1 MACPVPRCSVESEHD
16 GNVTGPPCDV
26 GGGNLRRPAAL
37 YPLALSRHPIGLIP
51 YFMTTA
57 VAQQPEPTETRVTS
71 GRRRAIAH
79 LERWHRASLIVSLGI
94 TVVLGIG
101 LAVHYGSTLHYY
113 DEHSYVKIARNLADH
128 GRFSL
133 NGVQPTAFR
142 DPGWPLLLGV
152 LNFFG
157 GDVFVFRLANVALE
171 ACSITGVW
179 WLATRIGGQAAGTLA
194 APALALYPLSVYT
207 TSTLYPETM
216 GTALLIG
223 GLICT
228 VKVRESPHRLRWSIL
243 GGAVFG
249 LLILTVAD
257 LAIGLV
263 GAALWLIFG
272 HTNFRKAALVM
283 VAVAVAVMAVWL
295 VRNEASMHAFIP
307 IGDNNGYN
315 LILANSAHAS
325 IRAGVNANI
334 DQYLARAPVHNEV
347 GLDNSLRAQSLHWIG
362 THPGLAATRY
372 AERVGDYFAP
382 FDALAT
388 SAQSSNAKNALAAVT
403 YLPLLCLFVVRLVL
417 WRRRRP
423 GDLEKLL
430 IWLYVGFAFL
440 EAIFLSRVRYRVP
453 LDALL
458 IVVVASMV
466 TWPPRP
472 SFRAAPAVADAPVVH
487 APET

>member
-1 MACPVPRCSVESEHD
+1 MPTALADHPEPAQGAVA
-16 GNVTGPPCDV
+16 
-26 GGGNLRRPAAL
+26 NLR
-37 YPLALSRHPIGLIP
+37 G
-51 YFMTTA
+51 
-57 VAQQPEPTETRVTS
+57 
-71 GRRRAIAH
+71 RAIAR
-79 LERWHRASLIVSLGI
+79 LERWHRASLLVSLGI
-94 TVVLGIG
+94 SVVLGVG

-113 DEHSYVKIARNLADH
+113 DEHSYVKIAQNLAHH
-128 GRFSL
+128 GKFSL

-152 LNFFG
+152 LNFAG
-157 GDVFVFRLANVALE
+157 GNVVVFRLANVALE
-171 ACSITGVW
+171 AWSITGVW
-179 WLATRIGGQAAGTLA
+179 WLATRVGGKAAGALA

-216 GTALLIG
+216 GTALLVG

-228 VKVRESPHRLRWSIL
+228 VKVRESSHRLRWSVL

-249 LLILTVAD
+249 LLILTVTD
-257 LAIGLV
+257 LAIGIV
-263 GAALWLIFG
+263 GAAAWLIWG
-272 HTNFRKAALVM
+272 HPNLRKAALVM
-283 VAVAVAVMAVWL
+283 VAVAVAVVAVWL
-295 VRNEASMHAFIP
+295 VRNEASMHAFVP

-325 IRAGVNANI
+325 IRAGVDANI
-334 DQYLARAPVHNEV
+334 NQYLAQAPKHNEV

-362 THPGLAATRY
+362 SHPGLAVTRY

-382 FDALAT
+382 FDVLAT
-388 SAQSSNAKNALAAVT
+388 KAQSSNAKNALASVT
-403 YLPLLCLFVVRLVL
+403 YLPLLFLFVVRLVL

-430 IWLYVGFAFL
+430 IWLYVGFAFI

-466 TWPPRP
+466 AWPPRL
-472 SFRAAPAVADAPVVH
+472 SSRAVLPVERMPVEQVA
-487 APET
+487 ET

>member
-1 MACPVPRCSVESEHD
+1 MPTALAPHSEPAH
-16 GNVTGPPCDV
+16 GAVA
-26 GGGNLRRPAAL
+26 NLRGR
-37 YPLALSRHPIGLIP
+37 
-51 YFMTTA
+51 A
-57 VAQQPEPTETRVTS
+57 VAR
-71 GRRRAIAH
+71 
-79 LERWHRASLIVSLGI
+79 LERWHRASLVVSLGI
-94 TVVLGIG
+94 TVVLGVG
-101 LAVHYGSTLHYY
+101 LAAHYGSTLHYY
-113 DEHSYVKIARNLADH
+113 DEYSYVSIAKNLAHH

-157 GDVFVFRLANVALE
+157 GDIVVFRLANVALE
-171 ACSITGVW
+171 AFSITGVW
-179 WLATRIGGQAAGTLA
+179 WLATRVGGKAAGALA

-216 GTALLIG
+216 GTALLVG

-228 VKVRESPHRLRWSIL
+228 VKVRQSAHRLRWSIL

-257 LAIGLV
+257 LAIGIV
-263 GAALWLIFG
+263 GAAVWLIWG
-272 HTNFRKAALVM
+272 HPNFRKAALVM
-283 VAVAVAVMAVWL
+283 VAVAVAVVAVWL

-307 IGDNNGYN
+307 VGDNNGYN

-325 IRAGVNANI
+325 IRAGVDANI
-334 DQYLARAPVHNEV
+334 NQYLARAPKHNEV
-347 GLDNSLRAQSLHWIG
+347 GLDNSLRAQSLHWIR

-372 AERVGDYFAP
+372 AERVADYFAP
-382 FDALAT
+382 FDDLAT
-388 SAQSSNAKNALAAVT
+388 SGQSSSAKNALAAVT
-403 YLPLLCLFVVRLVL
+403 YLPLLFLFVVRLAL

-423 GDLEKLL
+423 GELEKLL
-430 IWLYVGFAFL
+430 IWLYLGFAVF

-453 LDALL
+453 LEALL

-466 TWPPRP
+466 AWPPKP
-472 SFRAAPAVADAPVVH
+472 TPRADVPMEHLPIDPVPVEQ
-487 APET
+487 PER

>member
-1 MACPVPRCSVESEHD
+1 
-16 GNVTGPPCDV
+16 
-26 GGGNLRRPAAL
+26 
-37 YPLALSRHPIGLIP
+37 
-51 YFMTTA
+51 MTTA
-57 VAQQPEPTETRVTS
+57 LAQHPEPTEGTVQS
-71 GRRRAIAH
+71 MRRRAIAR
-79 LERWHRASLIVSLGI
+79 LEQWHRASLFVSLGI
-94 TVVLGIG
+94 AVVLGVG

-113 DEHSYVKIARNLADH
+113 DEHSYVQIAKNLAHH
-128 GRFSL
+128 GKFSL

-157 GDVFVFRLANVALE
+157 GDVVVFRLANVALE
-171 ACSITGVW
+171 AFSISGVW
-179 WLATRIGGQAAGTLA
+179 WLATRIGGKAAGALA

-207 TSTLYPETM
+207 VSTLYPESM

-223 GLICT
+223 GVICT
-228 VKVRESPHRLRWSIL
+228 VKVRESSHRLRWSIL

-257 LAIGLV
+257 LVIGFI
-263 GAALWLIFG
+263 GAGLWLLFG
-272 HTNFRKAALVM
+272 HPNFRKAALVM
-283 VAVAVAVMAVWL
+283 IAVTVAVVAVWL

-315 LILANSAHAS
+315 LILANSDHAS

-334 DQYLARAPVHNEV
+334 NEYLARAPIHNEV
-347 GLDNSLRAQSLHWIG
+347 GLDNSLRTQSLHWIR

-372 AERVGDYFAP
+372 AERLGDYFAP

-388 SAQSSNAKNALAAVT
+388 RAQSSSAKNALAAVT
-403 YLPLLCLFVVRLVL
+403 YLPLLLLFVVRLAL

-423 GDLEKLL
+423 GDLEQLL
-430 IWLYVGFAFL
+430 IWLYIGFAFL
-440 EAIFLSRVRYRVP
+440 EAVFLSRVRYRVP

-458 IVVVASMV
+458 IVVVAAMV
-466 TWPPRP
+466 AWPPRP
-472 SFRAAPAVADAPVVH
+472 TPGAALPVDHAASEHGPAEL
-487 APET
+487 APER

>member
-1 MACPVPRCSVESEHD
+1 MPTALAPPSE
-16 GNVTGPPCDV
+16 
-26 GGGNLRRPAAL
+26 PAQ
-37 YPLALSRHPIGLIP
+37 G
-51 YFMTTA
+51 A
-57 VAQQPEPTETRVTS
+57 VATL
-71 GRRRAIAH
+71 RARAVAW
-79 LERWHRASLIVSLGI
+79 LARWHRASLFVSLGI
-94 TVVLGIG
+94 SVVLGVG
-101 LAVHYGSTLHYY
+101 LAVHYGSALHYY
-113 DEHSYVKIARNLADH
+113 DEYDYVKIAKNLAHH

-152 LNFFG
+152 LNYFG
-157 GDVFVFRLANVALE
+157 GDVVVFRLANVVLE
-171 ACSITGVW
+171 AFSITGVW
-179 WLATRIGGQAAGTLA
+179 WLATRVGGKAAGALA

-216 GTALLIG
+216 GTALLVG

-228 VKVRESPHRLRWSIL
+228 VKVRQSAHRLRWSIL

-263 GAALWLIFG
+263 GAAVWLIWG
-272 HTNFRKAALVM
+272 HPSFRKAALVM
-283 VAVAVAVMAVWL
+283 VAVAIAVVAVWL

-325 IRAGVNANI
+325 IRAGVDANI
-334 DQYLARAPVHNEV
+334 NQYLARAPKHSEV
-347 GLDNSLRAQSLHWIG
+347 GLDNSLRAQSLHWIR
-362 THPGLAATRY
+362 THPGLAGTRY
-372 AERVGDYFAP
+372 AERVADYFAP
-382 FDALAT
+382 FDDLAT
-388 SAQSSNAKNALAAVT
+388 AGQSSSAKNVLAAVT
-403 YLPLLCLFVVRLVL
+403 YLPLLFLFVVRLAL

-423 GDLEKLL
+423 GELEKLL
-430 IWLYVGFAFL
+430 IWLYLGFAFF

-466 TWPPRP
+466 AWPPTPTSGAERSAVP
-472 SFRAAPAVADAPVVH
+472 VPADPVPVEQ
-487 APET
+487 PER

>member
-1 MACPVPRCSVESEHD
+1 MS
-16 GNVTGPPCDV
+16 
-26 GGGNLRRPAAL
+26 
-37 YPLALSRHPIGLIP
+37 
-51 YFMTTA
+51 TA
-57 VAQQPEPTETRVTS
+57 VTQQPQPTETRV
-71 GRRRAIAH
+71 GRVRRRAIAR
-79 LERWHRASLIVSLGI
+79 LERWHRASFIVSLGI
-94 TVVLGIG
+94 SVVLGVG

-113 DEHSYVKIARNLADH
+113 DEHSYVSIARNLAHH
-128 GRFSL
+128 GKFSL

-171 ACSITGVW
+171 AFSITGVW
-179 WLATRIGGQAAGTLA
+179 WLATRIGGKAAGALA

-207 TSTLYPETM
+207 VSTLYPETM

-228 VKVRESPHRLRWSIL
+228 VKVRESSHRFRWSIL

-257 LAIGLV
+257 LVIGIV
-263 GAALWLIFG
+263 GAALWLICG
-272 HTNFRKAALVM
+272 HPNFRKAALVM
-283 VAVAVAVMAVWL
+283 IAVAVAVVAVWV

-334 DQYLARAPVHNEV
+334 DQYLAHAPTRNEV
-347 GLDNSLRAQSLHWIG
+347 GLDNSLRSQSLHWIR
-362 THPGLAATRY
+362 THPSLAATRY
-372 AERVGDYFAP
+372 AERVADYFAP
-382 FDALAT
+382 FDDLAT
-388 SAQSSNAKNALAAVT
+388 QAQTSSAKNALAAVT
-403 YLPLLCLFVVRLVL
+403 YLPLLFLFVVRLAL

-458 IVVVASMV
+458 IVVVAAMV

-472 SFRAAPAVADAPVVH
+472 TSRAALAVEQ
-487 APET
+487 APEEHLPLEHTPEM